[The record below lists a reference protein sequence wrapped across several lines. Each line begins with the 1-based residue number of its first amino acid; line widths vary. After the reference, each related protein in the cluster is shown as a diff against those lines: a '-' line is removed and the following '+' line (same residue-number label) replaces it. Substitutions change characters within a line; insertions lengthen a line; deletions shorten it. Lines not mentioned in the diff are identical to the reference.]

1 VTRRAGVWL
10 GAVLALA
17 GAACSG
23 SRSPGSPSAPPP
35 ACAYALSTTAIS
47 VASTGASA
55 SIGVVTAA
63 GCAWTATSNA
73 AFATIT
79 AGASQSGTG
88 SVSVSVAANTGE
100 ARTAILTVAG
110 QAVTITQAASD
121 PLLGNWSG
129 SIAKGAGCPAA
140 LPATAAWTGTIRR
153 NVIGQLELVISAPTV
168 GVFNQTL
175 PLILNGDQIQFAVQI
190 DVVYTFVAT
199 LSADRRSFTGTFSGG
214 GCSGTWNGAR

>member
-1 VTRRAGVWL
+1 MTRRAGVWL
-10 GAVLALA
+10 AAVLALA

-23 SRSPGSPSAPPP
+23 SRSPGSPSPPPP
-35 ACAYALSTTAIS
+35 ACTYALSTTAIS
-47 VASTGASA
+47 AASTGASA

-79 AGASQSGTG
+79 AGASQTGTG
-88 SVSVSVAANTGE
+88 SVSVSVAANSGE

-175 PLILNGDQIQFAVQI
+175 PLILSGDQIQFAVQI

-199 LSADRRSFTGTFSGG
+199 LAADRRSFTGTFSGG
-214 GCSGTWNGAR
+214 GCSGTWTGGR